1 MFYHI
6 FYPLRDLWFGFNIF
20 RYITFRSA
28 AAALTAFLISVI
40 FGPALIR
47 KLRELKV
54 GEKVRN
60 GKCYEELYRRHK
72 DKEGTPTMGGL
83 IILLAV
89 MAATVLW
96 ARLET
101 TQVIIIV
108 ISSLWLGT
116 IGFIDD
122 WIKLKRLGRRG
133 LRGRVKLAGQVVLGL
148 AIGLFLT
155 YHPETSA
162 YAGHLWVPFYKH
174 AVLENIGLLSIPL
187 VILVLVGSTNAVNL
201 TDGLDGLA
209 VGCLAIA
216 ALAFAALAYLIGHI
230 EFAAYLQVP
239 YIPGAGELTVFCA
252 ALGGAGL
259 GFLWFNAYP
268 AEIFM
273 GDTGALACGG
283 AIGTVAVLLKKE
295 LFLLLIGGVFVVEAL
310 SVILQVASFRLRGGK
325 RIFLMA
331 PLHHHFQ
338 IKNIPENKITVRL
351 WICAVICALIGLGA
365 LKMR

>member
-1 MFYHI
+1 MLYHI
-6 FYPLRDLWFGFNIF
+6 FFPLRDLWFGFNIF
-20 RYITFRSA
+20 RYITFRA
-28 AAALTAFLISVI
+28 AGGALTAFLIAVV
-40 FGPALIR
+40 FGRPLIG
-47 KLRELKV
+47 KLRKLKV
-54 GEKVRN
+54 GEKIRN
-60 GKCYEELYRRHK
+60 GKHYEDLYRHHRA
-72 DKEGTPTMGGL
+72 KEGTPTMGGL

-89 MAATVLW
+89 MISTVLW

-101 TQVIIIV
+101 PQVMVIV
-108 ISSLWLGT
+108 LSSLWLGA

-122 WIKLKRLGRRG
+122 WIKLKGIGRRG
-133 LRGRVKLAGQVVLGL
+133 LPGRVKLAGQVTLGL
-148 AIGLFLT
+148 ALGLFLI

-209 VGCLAIA
+209 AGCLAIA
-216 ALAFAALAYLIGHI
+216 ALAFAGLAYLIGHI
-230 EFAAYLQVP
+230 EFARYLQVL
-239 YIPGAGELTVFCA
+239 YIPGAAELTVFCA

-268 AEIFM
+268 AEVFM

-283 AIGTVAVLLKKE
+283 AIGTAAVLLKKE
-295 LFLLLIGGVFVVEAL
+295 LFLFLIGGVFVIEAV
-310 SVILQVASFRLRGGK
+310 SVMLQVVSFRLRGK
-325 RIFLMA
+325 RIFRMA

-338 IKNIPENKITVRL
+338 MLNTPENKITVRF
-351 WICAVICALIGLGA
+351 WICAVIFALIGLGA

>member
-28 AAALTAFLISVI
+28 GAALTAFLIAVV

-54 GEKVRN
+54 GEKIRN
-60 GKCYEELYRRHK
+60 GKHYAEIYRHHHQ
-72 DKEGTPTMGGL
+72 KEGTPTMGGL

-101 TQVIIIV
+101 TQVLV
-108 ISSLWLGT
+108 IAVSALWLGL
-116 IGFIDD
+116 IGFVDD
-122 WIKLKRLGRRG
+122 WIKLKGIGRRG
-133 LRGRVKLAGQVVLGL
+133 LPGRVKLAGQLILGL
-148 AIGLFLT
+148 GIGLFLT
-155 YHPETSA
+155 YHPDTST

-174 AVLENIGLLSIPL
+174 AILENIGFLSIPL

-216 ALAFAALAYLIGHI
+216 SLAFAALAYLVGHI
-230 EFAAYLQVP
+230 EFANYLQVV

-252 ALGGAGL
+252 ALAGAGL

-268 AEIFM
+268 AEVFM

-283 AIGTVAVLLKKE
+283 AIGTAAVLLKKE
-295 LFLLLIGGVFVVEAL
+295 LFLLLIGGVFVIEAL
-310 SVILQVASFRLRGGK
+310 SVIIQVASYRLRGGK

-331 PLHHHFQ
+331 PIHHHFQ
-338 IKNIPENKITVRL
+338 LKNIPENKITVRL
-351 WICAVICALIGLGA
+351 WICAVIFALIGLGA